1 MFTPF
6 AFVKSA
12 AAAAPLNPIA
22 VSWAATASI
31 SNTSVISAVSTF
43 VNTLQTASIWS
54 KMVAVYPMISDSNTS
69 ATAKTQFTYNL
80 VNPATYTATYL
91 NGNGTGAKGGWTNA
105 SGDTF
110 IMQVTP
116 TNIQPGQTINLRVTQ
131 ADPTGAGQ
139 IAFPSSVKQ
148 VSGSQYVP
156 TLTAGDVDI
165 VTFISFDAS
174 SLYLSNVKNFVA
186 SV

>member
-1 MFTPF
+1 M
-6 AFVKSA
+6 ANGS
-12 AAAAPLNPIA
+12 NA
-22 VSWAATASI
+22 VAIGYNVTASGTNGVNI
-31 SNTSVISAVSTF
+31 NGIFNFDGTTIRLSNSTVITGSLTVSGSQIITGSLRGNVSALSIASNTASLDCSSNNFFTLTLAASTSTY
-43 VNTLQTASIWS
+43 VN
-54 KMVAVYPMISDSNTS
+54 
-69 ATAKTQFTYNL
+69 
-80 VNPATYTATYL
+80 
-91 NGNGTGAKGGWTNA
+91 
-105 SGDTF
+105 
-110 IMQVTP
+110 P